1 MNGDSAS
8 LLVIVICIIL
18 SAYFS
23 ATETAFSS
31 LNKIRLKTLADKGN
45 SKAKLAYRLAENYDK
60 LLSTIL
66 IGNNVVNIAVASV
79 ATVLFV
85 NHFGSDLGPTLSTIV
100 TTIIILIF
108 GEISPKS
115 IAKESPEKFALLSAP
130 IIKLFIVLFTPFNF
144 LFGQWKKLL
153 SKIIKP
159 DSQNGITE
167 DELINIIEEAEQ
179 EGGINKQE
187 ESLMKSAIEFNDR
200 EAVDICTPKI
210 HIVGVTCDMKKDE
223 IIHKFSETGYSRLP
237 VFSDDSEHI
246 IGILYH
252 KDFFNAIDT
261 NANNTVRELMRP
273 PVFIT
278 KNINI
283 GVLLKKLQ
291 AEHSHIAI
299 IIDEY
304 GCITGLVTMEDIL
317 EELVG
322 EIWDEHDTVIHEI
335 ERVAPTEY
343 YILGS
348 TNMDKVCDILDI
360 EETEIDSQTASG
372 WVMETLNKIPKEG
385 DHFQYK
391 NFKVT
396 VSKMTNMRV
405 DGITVQDNIP
415 ALP

>member
-1 MNGDSAS
+1 MNGDSGS
-8 LLVIVICIIL
+8 LLVIIICIMF

-31 LNKIRLKTLADKGN
+31 ISKIRLKTLAEKGN
-45 SKAKLAYRLAENYDK
+45 QKAALAYRLSENYDR

-66 IGNNVVNIAVASV
+66 IGNNIVNIATASV
-79 ATVLFV
+79 ATVLCV
-85 NHFGSDLGPTLSTIV
+85 KHFGADLGPTMSTILSTVIV
-100 TTIIILIF
+100 LLF

-115 IAKESPEKFALLSAP
+115 IAKESPEKVVLFSAP
-130 IIKLFIVLFTPFNF
+130 LLNALILILTPFNF

-159 DSQNGITE
+159 DASTGITE
-167 DELINIIEEAEQ
+167 DELLNIIEEAEQ

-187 ESLMKSAIEFNDR
+187 GSLMKSAIEFNDQ
-200 EAVDICTPKI
+200 EAIDICTPRVN
-210 HIVGVTCDMKKDE
+210 IVGVTCAMSKEE
-223 IIHKFSETGYSRLP
+223 ILQKFSESGYSRFP
-237 VFSDDSEHI
+237 VFSEDMEHI
-246 IGILYH
+246 IGILYQ
-252 KDFFNAIDT
+252 KDFYKTKNDT
-261 NANNTVRELMRP
+261 AEKTVADLMRP

-278 KNINI
+278 KSMHI
-283 GVLLKKLQ
+283 GILLKRLQ

-304 GCITGLVTMEDIL
+304 GCIAGLVTMEDIL

-335 ERVAPTEY
+335 EQITPTEY

-348 TNMDKVCDILDI
+348 TNMDKVCEILNMDDA
-360 EETEIDSQTASG
+360 EADEVDSQTASG
-372 WVMETLNKIPKEG
+372 WVMETLNKIPREG
-385 DHFQYK
+385 DQFRYK

-396 VSKMTNMRV
+396 VSKMTNMRI
-405 DGITVQDNIP
+405 DGITVQ
-415 ALP
+415 ATT

>member
-1 MNGDSAS
+1 MNGDSVS
-8 LLVIVICIIL
+8 LLIIVICIIL

-45 SKAKLAYRLAENYDK
+45 PKAKLAYRLAETYDK

-66 IGNNVVNIAVASV
+66 IGNNIVNIAVASV

-85 NHFGSDLGPTLSTIV
+85 NHFGSDLGPTLSTI
-100 TTIIILIF
+100 TTTVVILIF

-130 IIKLFIVLFTPFNF
+130 VIKLFIVLFTPFNF

-153 SKIIKP
+153 SKVIKP
-159 DSQNGITE
+159 DSTNGITE

-179 EGGINKQE
+179 EGGIDKQE
-187 ESLMKSAIEFNDR
+187 GSLMKSAIEFNDQ
-200 EAVDICTPKI
+200 EAIDICTPRI

-246 IGILYH
+246 IGILHH
-252 KDFFNAIDT
+252 KDFYNAIDADSEK
-261 NANNTVRELMRP
+261 NIQELMRP

-278 KNINI
+278 KSMNI

-335 ERVAPTEY
+335 EQIAPTEY

-360 EETEIDSQTASG
+360 EETEFDSQTASG

-405 DGITVQDNIP
+405 DAITVQDNIP

>member
-1 MNGDSAS
+1 MNGDSVS
-8 LLVIVICIIL
+8 LLIIVICIIL

-45 SKAKLAYRLAENYDK
+45 PKAKLAYRLTETYDK

-66 IGNNVVNIAVASV
+66 IGNNIVNIAVASV

-85 NHFGSDLGPTLSTIV
+85 NHFGSDLGPTLSTI
-100 TTIIILIF
+100 TTTVVILIF

-130 IIKLFIVLFTPFNF
+130 VIKLFIVLFTPFNF

-153 SKIIKP
+153 SKVIKP
-159 DSQNGITE
+159 DSTNGITE

-179 EGGINKQE
+179 EGGIDKQE
-187 ESLMKSAIEFNDR
+187 GSLMKSAIEFNDQ
-200 EAVDICTPKI
+200 EAIDICTPRI

-246 IGILYH
+246 IGILHH
-252 KDFFNAIDT
+252 KDFYNAIDADSEK
-261 NANNTVRELMRP
+261 NIQELMRP

-278 KNINI
+278 KSMNI

-335 ERVAPTEY
+335 EQIAPTEY

-360 EETEIDSQTASG
+360 EETEFDSQTASG

-405 DGITVQDNIP
+405 DAITVQDNIP

>member
-1 MNGDSAS
+1 
-8 LLVIVICIIL
+8 
-18 SAYFS
+18 
-23 ATETAFSS
+23 
-31 LNKIRLKTLADKGN
+31 
-45 SKAKLAYRLAENYDK
+45 
-60 LLSTIL
+60 
-66 IGNNVVNIAVASV
+66 
-79 ATVLFV
+79 
-85 NHFGSDLGPTLSTIV
+85 
-100 TTIIILIF
+100 
-108 GEISPKS
+108 
-115 IAKESPEKFALLSAP
+115 
-130 IIKLFIVLFTPFNF
+130 
-144 LFGQWKKLL
+144 
-153 SKIIKP
+153 
-159 DSQNGITE
+159 
-167 DELINIIEEAEQ
+167 
-179 EGGINKQE
+179 
-187 ESLMKSAIEFNDR
+187 MKSAIEFNDQ
-200 EAVDICTPKI
+200 EAIDICTPRI

-246 IGILYH
+246 IGILHH
-252 KDFFNAIDT
+252 KDFYNAIDADSEK
-261 NANNTVRELMRP
+261 NIQELMRP

-278 KNINI
+278 KSMNI

-335 ERVAPTEY
+335 EQIAPTEY

-360 EETEIDSQTASG
+360 EETEFDSQTASG

-405 DGITVQDNIP
+405 DAITVQDNIP